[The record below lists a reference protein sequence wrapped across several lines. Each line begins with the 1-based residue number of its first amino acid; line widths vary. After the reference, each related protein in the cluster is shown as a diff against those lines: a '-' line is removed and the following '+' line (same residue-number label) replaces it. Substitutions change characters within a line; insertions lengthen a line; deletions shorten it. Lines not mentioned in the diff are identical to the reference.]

1 MVVIH
6 NVGAATTTM
15 LTVGTLWRYI
25 HYDGITPMSYVCIP
39 NLGGRLLMLEFIL
52 MLDGMHAGAGI
63 TLLMESTQVTVLHKR
78 RYYTECRITLDK
90 AYMVNFYPCV

>member
-6 NVGAATTTM
+6 NVGTATTTM

-25 HYDGITPMSYVCIP
+25 HCDGITPVSNVCIP

-52 MLDGMHAGAGI
+52 MFDGI
-63 TLLMESTQVTVLHKR
+63 TPVQVLR
-78 RYYTECRITLDK
+78 
-90 AYMVNFYPCV
+90 F

>member
-1 MVVIH
+1 M
-6 NVGAATTTM
+6 GAATTTM

-25 HYDGITPMSYVCIP
+25 HCDGITPMSYVCIP

-63 TLLMESTQVTVLHKR
+63 TLLMESTQVTVLHKWR
-78 RYYTECRITLDK
+78 CYTSAGVTQCK
-90 AYMVNFYPCV
+90 AYIVNFYPCV

>member
-1 MVVIH
+1 
-6 NVGAATTTM
+6 
-15 LTVGTLWRYI
+15 
-25 HYDGITPMSYVCIP
+25 
-39 NLGGRLLMLEFIL
+39 MLEFIL

-78 RYYTECRITLDK
+78 RYYTECK